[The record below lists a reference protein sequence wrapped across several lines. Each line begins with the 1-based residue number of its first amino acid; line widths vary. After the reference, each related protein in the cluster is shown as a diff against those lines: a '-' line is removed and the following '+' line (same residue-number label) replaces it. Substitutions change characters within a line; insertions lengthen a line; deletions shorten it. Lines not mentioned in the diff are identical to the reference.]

1 MTKPTKNQIHETT
14 VELVHLENGDI
25 ALRRADDPE
34 KPMVVIRF
42 SDVSLSLV
50 APDKMDIARAMVE
63 AGIQRF
69 GDIQSRRVEEAKE
82 AAEQGMLH

>member
-1 MTKPTKNQIHETT
+1 MSDHSKENVHETT

-34 KPMVVIRF
+34 HPMVIIQF
-42 SDVSLSLV
+42 SDISLSLLP
-50 APDKMDIARAMVE
+50 PDKLEIARAMVE

-69 GDIQSRRVEEAKE
+69 GDIQMRRMEEAE
-82 AAEQGMLH
+82 AAANQGLLH

>member
-1 MTKPTKNQIHETT
+1 MANSTKNQTQETT
-14 VELVHLENGDI
+14 VELVHLNNGDI
-25 ALRRADDPE
+25 ALRRADSPE
-34 KPMVVIRF
+34 QPMVVIKF
-42 SDVSLSLV
+42 SDTTLSLH

-69 GDIQSRRVEEAKE
+69 GEIQVQRVEEAKE

>member
-1 MTKPTKNQIHETT
+1 MTKTTKNQTHETT
-14 VELVHLENGDI
+14 VELVHLKNGDI
-25 ALRRADDPE
+25 ALRRADSPE
-34 KPMVVIRF
+34 QPMVVIRF
-42 SDVSLSLV
+42 SDSSLSLV

-69 GDIQSRRVEEAKE
+69 GDIQSQRVEEAKE

>member
-1 MTKPTKNQIHETT
+1 MTDKSKDTVRETT

-25 ALRRADDPE
+25 ALRRADDPQH
-34 KPMVVIRF
+34 PMVIIKF

-50 APDKMDIARAMVE
+50 APDKLEIARAMVE

-69 GDIQSRRVEEAKE
+69 GDIQMRRMEEAE
-82 AAEQGMLH
+82 AAAQQGLLH

>member
-1 MTKPTKNQIHETT
+1 MTKSTKNQTHETT

-25 ALRRADDPE
+25 ALRRADSPE
-34 KPMVVIRF
+34 QPMVVIRF
-42 SDVSLSLV
+42 SDSSLSLV

-69 GDIQSRRVEEAKE
+69 GDIQSQRVEEAKA

>member
-1 MTKPTKNQIHETT
+1 
-14 VELVHLENGDI
+14 
-25 ALRRADDPE
+25 
-34 KPMVVIRF
+34 MVIF
-42 SDVSLSLV
+42 LLKSLSLV

-69 GDIQSRRVEEAKE
+69 GDIQSQRVEEAKE

>member
-1 MTKPTKNQIHETT
+1 
-14 VELVHLENGDI
+14 
-25 ALRRADDPE
+25 
-34 KPMVVIRF
+34 MVVIRF
-42 SDVSLSLV
+42 SDSSLSLV

-69 GDIQSRRVEEAKE
+69 GDIQSQRVEEAKE